1 MQSKNK
7 QSNIHSVVAKLG
19 NDKDSDY
26 LKEPKKKPYLF
37 SVKLVVLHEKL
48 LRFQK
53 KKNIFP
59 LVLKTVLSK
68 YRLKNFKCL
77 DLTRDGS
84 IPGPLD
90 FKIRPYSLLDN
101 AHN

>member
-26 LKEPKKKPYLF
+26 LKEPKKPYLF

-48 LRFQK
+48 VITEF
-53 KKNIFP
+53 
-59 LVLKTVLSK
+59 SK
-68 YRLKNFKCL
+68 
-77 DLTRDGS
+77 
-84 IPGPLD
+84 
-90 FKIRPYSLLDN
+90 
-101 AHN
+101 

>member
-26 LKEPKKKPYLF
+26 LKEPKKTLHFFRETGWFTWEITEF
-37 SVKLVVLHEKL
+37 SK
-48 LRFQK
+48 R
-53 KKNIFP
+53 KKNP
-59 LVLKTVLSK
+59 YVLKTVLSK
-68 YRLKNFKCL
+68 YRLKNFKFF
-77 DLTRDGS
+77 DLSRDGS

-90 FKIRPYSLLDN
+90 FKIRPY
-101 AHN
+101 